1 MVNKDKNNNHSS
13 NSLVLGLWPMAADKI
28 TTRNWRGIKEKQI
41 LCSWNKLYSDGRLI
55 ILNLSAKEIV
65 AFQLVISADSQKLN

>member
-28 TTRNWRGIKEKQI
+28 TTRNWRGIKENKFSVVETDCI
-41 LCSWNKLYSDGRLI
+41 LMVVSGYDRHYIELISQRNCSISISDKCR
-55 ILNLSAKEIV
+55 
-65 AFQLVISADSQKLN
+65 